1 MKAGSLIRAP
11 MRASL
16 LASSWAAARQGLR
29 IVPPALGQDVGLI
42 GAVEWARY
50 NV

>member
-1 MKAGSLIRAP
+1 MKADSLIRTP

-16 LASSWAAARQGLR
+16 LASSWEATRRGLR

-42 GAVEWARY
+42 GAVEWARD

>member
-1 MKAGSLIRAP
+1 